1 VLRHQHEPQPKETI
15 AMTIFPTSDDPIPF
29 KPRFLWRSGELVA
42 WDAATIHVTSI
53 GHASVSSVFEGIKA
67 YWNADEEE
75 LFVFRLEEHIDRFLD
90 SIRLV
95 RLRNRFSRDEIIE
108 AVLTLLRANETRA
121 DVYIRPWIYA
131 TGLVREMMMP
141 PDNDAEL
148 VIDTWWFNS
157 RMLTE
162 RACTAMI
169 TSWARIDE
177 SSMPPRIKAFSN
189 YHNGRLGIIE
199 ARTRGADWPIF
210 LNRNYK
216 VTEGPASCIGMIKR
230 GVFYT
235 PPLTSGILDSITR
248 STFLT
253 LIPEM
258 LGIPVVERDIDR
270 TELYLADELF
280 FLGTGWEV
288 LPIGEV
294 DGMKIGDGS
303 MGRYTRQLDRAYHDL
318 VRGKTASHPE
328 WRRALYDESRGSE
341 LRRVAAWN
349 PKRG

>member
-1 VLRHQHEPQPKETI
+1 
-15 AMTIFPTSDDPIPF
+15 MTIFPTTTDVPF
-29 KPRFLWRSGELVA
+29 KPQYLWRSGEIVP
-42 WDAATIHVTSI
+42 WDSATIHVSSI

-67 YWNADEEE
+67 YWNAEEEE
-75 LFVFRLEEHIDRFLD
+75 LFVFRLAEHIDRFLD
-90 SIRLV
+90 SIKLV
-95 RLRNRFSRDEIIE
+95 RLRNRLSGDEIVQ
-108 AVLTLLRANETRA
+108 AVLDLLRANETRA
-121 DVYIRPWIYA
+121 DVYIRPWVYA

-162 RACTAMI
+162 RSCRALI

-177 SSMPPRIKAFSN
+177 SCMPPRIKAFSN
-189 YHNGRLGIIE
+189 YHNGRMGIIE

-216 VTEGPASCIGMIKR
+216 VTEGPASCVGMIKR
-230 GVFYT
+230 DQFIT

-248 STFLT
+248 RTFLD
-253 LIPEM
+253 LIPEA

-288 LPIGEV
+288 LPIVEV
-294 DGMKIGDGS
+294 DGMPIGSGA
-303 MGRYTRQLDRAYHDL
+303 MGDYTRELDRAYHDV
-318 VRGKTASHPE
+318 VRGTTDRHPE
-328 WRRALYDESRGSE
+328 WRSAVHSAVDAMSG
-341 LRRVAAWN
+341 VQ
-349 PKRG
+349 